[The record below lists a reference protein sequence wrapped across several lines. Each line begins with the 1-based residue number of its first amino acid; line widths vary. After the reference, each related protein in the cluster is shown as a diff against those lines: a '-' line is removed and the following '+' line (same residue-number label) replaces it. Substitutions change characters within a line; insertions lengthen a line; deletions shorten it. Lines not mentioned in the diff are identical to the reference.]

1 MQVTVHSGLAKYGQE
16 RVHHSYIS
24 GSHVYDQVFVHQALQ
39 EIIDY
44 TDAPYGDS
52 HVIESDNCTR
62 QYNSTHRFY
71 HLKS

>member
-24 GSHVYDQVFVHQALQ
+24 DSRVHHRVFVHHGLQ

-44 TDAPYGDS
+44 TDAPDGVS
-52 HVIESDNCTR
+52 LVLESDNCTR
-62 QYNSTHRFY
+62 
-71 HLKS
+71 